1 MRRSISN
8 WRRTTTNDYGSSV
21 KEDNRYDPAADFPLP
36 NPYDDD
42 GVLDD
47 STATEAAS
55 KLLRTR

>member
-1 MRRSISN
+1 M
-8 WRRTTTNDYGSSV
+8 TT
-21 KEDNRYDPAADFPLP
+21 DPLSKKIIDMIPQQIFPLP

-42 GVLDD
+42 GALDD